1 MDSTIIAALISAVA
15 SIVVAL
21 ISNASSSGVETGH
34 RNLLI
39 PRRNQRMWIIA
50 VSVLLGWLIF
60 AALFL
65 HWDLAGMSVLAIP
78 VVMWIFAAAFPIRPS
93 IAVAAVLFLFPFA
106 FTAEPIGKWRRGI
119 NFENHFDAGTVGAF
133 VGIAFGT
140 ALITWIIAWWRSKSF
155 PKATRDEQLAP
166 NSGALAKDLSKLA
179 ALHKAGA
186 LTEDE
191 FVRAKEKL
199 LSKYRH

>member
-1 MDSTIIAALISAVA
+1 MDSTIIAALISAAA
-15 SIVVAL
+15 SIVAA
-21 ISNASSSGVETGH
+21 IIGNARSSGAEKGH
-34 RNLLI
+34 PNLLI

-78 VVMWIFAAAFPIRPS
+78 VVMWTFAAAFPIRPS
-93 IAVAAVLFLFPFA
+93 IAVAAVLFLFPLA
-106 FTAEPIGKWRRGI
+106 FTAEPIGKWRRGMS
-119 NFENHFDAGTVGAF
+119 FDNHFDAGVVGTF

-140 ALITWIIAWWRSKSF
+140 ALITWIIAWWRSKSL
-155 PKATRDEQLAP
+155 PRETRDEQLAP
-166 NSGALAKDLSKLA
+166 NSGTLAKDLSELS

-186 LTEDE
+186 LTEEE

-199 LSKYRH
+199 LSKH